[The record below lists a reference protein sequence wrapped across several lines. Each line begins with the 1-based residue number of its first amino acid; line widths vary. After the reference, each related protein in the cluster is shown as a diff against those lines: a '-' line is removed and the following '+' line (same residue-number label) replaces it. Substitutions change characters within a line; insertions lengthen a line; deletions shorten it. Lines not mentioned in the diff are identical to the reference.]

1 MASIRILSG
10 HGRYTDPWH
19 PFAESSSAIRDILR
33 GAGYR
38 VEVRDD
44 DPSCLSGLDDLDL
57 VIVNLGGNVEVALE
71 YDGKWAA
78 AQHDFGQW
86 IRDGGR
92 VLAVHTAAN
101 CFPDWSDWPGLLG
114 GQWVRGTSWHP
125 QRCIATFEKVPG
137 AEGHSVWQGLD
148 VVTAYDERYSDLDVH
163 EDSVPLIHHELSE
176 QWQVMGW
183 AHGSNVV
190 YDAMGHDR
198 RSYMSETRR
207 RYLLNEVEWLL
218 G

>member
-78 AQHDFGQW
+78 AQRDFGQW

-101 CFPDWSDWPGLLG
+101 CFPDWSDWPELLG
-114 GQWVRGTSWHP
+114 ASGCAVPAGIRNGALPLSRRFPVPRGTRSGRDSMLSP
-125 QRCIATFEKVPG
+125 PTTKGIPTSTF
-137 AEGHSVWQGLD
+137 
-148 VVTAYDERYSDLDVH
+148 
-163 EDSVPLIHHELSE
+163 
-176 QWQVMGW
+176 
-183 AHGSNVV
+183 
-190 YDAMGHDR
+190 
-198 RSYMSETRR
+198 TRTPSPSSITNSANNGR
-207 RYLLNEVEWLL
+207 
-218 G
+218 

>member
-78 AQHDFGQW
+78 AQRDSGQW

-101 CFPDWSDWPGLLG
+101 CFPDWSDWPELLG
-114 GQWVRGTSWHP
+114 GQ
-125 QRCIATFEKVPG
+125 
-137 AEGHSVWQGLD
+137 
-148 VVTAYDERYSDLDVH
+148 
-163 EDSVPLIHHELSE
+163 
-176 QWQVMGW
+176 
-183 AHGSNVV
+183 
-190 YDAMGHDR
+190 
-198 RSYMSETRR
+198 
-207 RYLLNEVEWLL
+207 
-218 G
+218 

>member
-1 MASIRILSG
+1 MTVNGL
-10 HGRYTDPWH
+10 PL
-19 PFAESSSAIRDILR
+19 SAIPGSGFVTGVGSWLSTLPRIASLT
-33 GAGYR
+33 GLTG
-38 VEVRDD
+38 
-44 DPSCLSGLDDLDL
+44 PSF
-57 VIVNLGGNVEVALE
+57 
-71 YDGKWAA
+71 W
-78 AQHDFGQW
+78 
-86 IRDGGR
+86 
-92 VLAVHTAAN
+92 
-101 CFPDWSDWPGLLG
+101 G

-137 AEGHSVWQGLD
+137 AEGHPVWQGLD